1 MINPL
6 QKLFSFLKYW
16 YFRYM
21 LVTELYMV
29 EEWERNFISI
39 LSKMYIKIKVYSKN
53 ITMYNFIYLKN
64 SNKLP

>member
-39 LSKMYIKIKVYSKN
+39 LSKMYIKIKIYSKN
-53 ITMYNFIYLKN
+53 ITIYNFIHLKN
-64 SNKLP
+64 SNKLL

>member
-1 MINPL
+1 MINLL

-39 LSKMYIKIKVYSKN
+39 LSKIYIKIKIYSKN
-53 ITMYNFIYLKN
+53 IIMYNFIHLKN
-64 SNKLP
+64 SNKLL

>member
-39 LSKMYIKIKVYSKN
+39 LSKIYIKIKIYSKN
-53 ITMYNFIYLKN
+53 IIMYNFIHLKN
-64 SNKLP
+64 SNKLL

>member
-39 LSKMYIKIKVYSKN
+39 LSKIYIKIK
-53 ITMYNFIYLKN
+53 IYYINL
-64 SNKLP
+64 

>member
-39 LSKMYIKIKVYSKN
+39 LSKMYIKIKVYLKN
-53 ITMYNFIYLKN
+53 ITMYNFIHLKKT
-64 SNKLP
+64 NKLP